1 MARRKAKRSGRSKK
15 SIAILPLAGTAVG
28 FGSGAVEGYNQT
40 KDIKGVVN
48 QSVYRMTGFSMT
60 AGTWTPG
67 AATGGMIVLGSV
79 GISMIGRKL
88 GLNKYIPMPKGFKL
102 F

>member
-1 MARRKAKRSGRSKK
+1 
-15 SIAILPLAGTAVG
+15 
-28 FGSGAVEGYNQT
+28 
-40 KDIKGVVN
+40 
-48 QSVYRMTGFSMT
+48 MTGFSMT